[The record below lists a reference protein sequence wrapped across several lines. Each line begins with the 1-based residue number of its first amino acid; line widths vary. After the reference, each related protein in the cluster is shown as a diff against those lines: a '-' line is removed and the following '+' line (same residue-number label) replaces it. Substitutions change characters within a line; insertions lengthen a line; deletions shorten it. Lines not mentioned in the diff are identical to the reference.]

1 MEQLLDGL
9 FRVLD
14 PRAVLAIILLR
25 FELLQEAEAR
35 RSGRVPGSAVLC
47 HAETLLAAVRHLITN
62 ANSAA
67 HFLHPRAATGGQAS
81 WRRKDSP
88 DHQTARGFERGQ
100 RRPGMGEIP
109 SFPGRAQDG
118 HRAHDGQRDCV
129 GRCLAAANI
138 TDAYPKGNAPNAVDL
153 HGAAGCQI
161 RTFGLACV
169 KCLQLVRTA
178 ESLRQRRSWAR
189 ISLLQIPTVRLTL
202 SPYLTCLVPLIGFGS
217 GVLRETG
224 RTSNEIQTRLDG
236 AGRRPA
242 PGREWGWGVG
252 GHQ

>member
-1 MEQLLDGL
+1 VRS
-9 FRVLD
+9 F
-14 PRAVLAIILLR
+14 LAP
-25 FELLQEAEAR
+25 E
-35 RSGRVPGSAVLC
+35 S
-47 HAETLLAAVRHLITN
+47 RH
-62 ANSAA
+62 
-67 HFLHPRAATGGQAS
+67 RGQAS

-129 GRCLAAANI
+129 GRASRRQHHGRLSSPKAMHQMPSICMGPQAAKFAHLGWPACINI
-138 TDAYPKGNAPNAVDL
+138 A
-153 HGAAGCQI
+153 
-161 RTFGLACV
+161 

-189 ISLLQIPTVRLTL
+189 ISLAQIPTVRLTL

-217 GVLRETG
+217 GVLRENAEAVRPEGDAGAAGHTG
-224 RTSNEIQTRLDG
+224 RTSNEIQTRLDD